1 MNFYPDE
8 RVILFIDGPS
18 LHMTARAL
26 GFEVDYKELRSFFM
40 KKVRLVRAMY
50 YTTILEQQEF
60 TAVRPLVDWLEYNG
74 FTLITKPAKEFTDS
88 AGRRRIKGDMDVEL
102 AVHAMQLADTI
113 DHAVIFTGDG
123 DFRSLVEALQQR
135 GKRVSIVSTLETQPA
150 MVADELRR
158 QADQFIDLASLE
170 TSISRK
176 HPAGRRPLPPRR
188 GPDVDTGPDH
198 DYKDEHQSA
207 APPPAAKEL
216 ARELSREPSREL
228 SRNNTVA
235 VHDAKLEPAEP
246 KGLPVERGRGRPRS
260 LPVK

>member
-1 MNFYPDE
+1 
-8 RVILFIDGPS
+8 
-18 LHMTARAL
+18 
-26 GFEVDYKELRSFFM
+26 M
-40 KKVRLVRAMY
+40 KKVRLIRAMY

-135 GKRVSIVSTLETQPA
+135 GKRVSVVSTLETQPA

-170 TSISRK
+170 SMISRK

-188 GPDVDTGPDH
+188 GPDADIPHDNEYRDDH
-198 DYKDEHQSA
+198 QVA
-207 APPPAAKEL
+207 APAMPARDA
-216 ARELSREPSREL
+216 ARDDV
-228 SRNNTVA
+228 VA
-235 VHDAKLEPAEP
+235 AHEAKLEAPEQKAVT
-246 KGLPVERGRGRPRS
+246 VERGRGRPRS
-260 LPVK
+260 LPAK

>member
-26 GFEVDYKELRSFFM
+26 GFEVDYRELRAFFM

-50 YTTILEQQEF
+50 YTTILEQQDF

-74 FTLITKPAKEFTDS
+74 FTLVTKPAKEFTDS

-102 AVHAMQLADTI
+102 AVHAMQLADSI

-123 DFRSLVEALQQR
+123 DFRSLVEALQQK
-135 GKRVSIVSTLETQPA
+135 GKRVSVVSTLETQPA
-150 MVADELRR
+150 MGADELRR
-158 QADQFIDLASLE
+158 QADQFIDLANLE
-170 TSISRK
+170 SSISRK

-188 GPDVDTGPDH
+188 GPDADLPQGGDFKGDH
-198 DYKDEHQSA
+198 ESV
-207 APPPAAKEL
+207 APAVP
-216 ARELSREPSREL
+216 AREPVRIEDIGAGD
-228 SRNNTVA
+228 V
-235 VHDAKLEPAEP
+235 KLDTADLKAGTTE
-246 KGLPVERGRGRPRS
+246 RPRTRS
-260 LPVK
+260 RSTPAK